1 MLFAACNFA
10 VNMTHTYTVSG
21 MMCNGC
27 ADKVKQL
34 LSAVEG
40 VENVNIH
47 LDKKEAEVTMHH
59 HIATNELQNALKN
72 YPKYKLSEQQNH
84 HAVMVNDEE
93 TGTWF
98 ETYKPIVLIFAYIT
112 GISFLIEGQNG
123 FNAVRWMHN
132 FMGAFF
138 LIFSFFKMLDLKGFA
153 ESYFSYDIIAKRWMG
168 YGYVYAFIELALGIA
183 FIANFNPLL
192 TNAVTFIVMSIS
204 IVGVLQSVLNKR
216 KIKCACLGSVF
227 NLPMSTVTIIEDA
240 LMIVMSL
247 VMIIYLSS

>member
-1 MLFAACNFA
+1 
-10 VNMTHTYTVSG
+10 MTHTYTVSG

-47 LDKKEAEVTMHH
+47 LDKREAEVTMHH

-72 YPKYKLSEQQNH
+72 YPKYKLNEQQNH
-84 HAVMVNDEE
+84 HAVMVNEE
-93 TGTWF
+93 TRTWF
-98 ETYKPIVLIFAYIT
+98 ETYKPIILIFAYIT
-112 GISFLIEGQNG
+112 GITFLIEWQNG
-123 FNAVRWMHN
+123 FNGVQWMHN

-183 FIANFNPLL
+183 FITGFNPLL
-192 TNAVTFIVMSIS
+192 TDAVTFIVMSIS
-204 IVGVLQSVLNKR
+204 VIGVLQSVLNKR
-216 KIKCACLGSVF
+216 KIKCACLGAVF
-227 NLPMSTVTIIEDA
+227 NLPMSTVTIIEDL
-240 LMIVMSL
+240 LMIVMSAVSIL
-247 VMIIYLSS
+247 FIIL